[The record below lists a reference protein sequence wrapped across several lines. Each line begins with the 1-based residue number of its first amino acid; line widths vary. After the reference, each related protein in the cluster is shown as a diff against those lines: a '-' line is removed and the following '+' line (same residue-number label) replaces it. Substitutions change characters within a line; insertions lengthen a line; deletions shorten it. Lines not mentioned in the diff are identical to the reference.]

1 MKNNRVR
8 EIDDA
13 IDLAIQQLQKI
24 KEDLQR
30 NEKDLSKFYRKGSKR
45 AGGRVRQSLKL
56 IMDKAQT
63 LRMDIQRLYKERDI
77 FKGTEFDKD
86 YKRDKSSTN

>member
-1 MKNNRVR
+1 MY
-8 EIDDA
+8 DA
-13 IDLAIQQLQKI
+13 IDLVIQQLQKI

-45 AGGRVRQSLKL
+45 AGVRVRQSLKL

-86 YKRDKSSTN
+86 YKRDKSSTD